1 MNTKII
7 VIFFIFFPMHI
18 YAEEDSL
25 LTLKQAIELALK
37 NNFDIRLANNKNE
50 HQNNENTIGNA
61 GMLPNVDLNGTYK
74 RSNNSLKQ
82 KYNSGDEV
90 NSNASLSTNVVADLG
105 ATWTIFDGLKMFRTK
120 EKLTELSLLS
130 RDQLKIQIENSLE
143 EVIASYYFIVRQK
156 QLLAAIK
163 EELFLSEER
172 IKLAERKLLN
182 GSGSKLDWLQT
193 KTEYNRQRSIEI
205 NLKTTGTSARFNLNR
220 LLGRNIEIIFT
231 VEDTV
236 IINYKPAIDELKKSI
251 EETNSVL
258 NYYKKNQ
265 RIAKL
270 GLAEIKSFRWPV
282 ISLNANYV
290 YSKNTNENGFSLLNQ
305 LEGLNYGITA
315 AIPLFHG
322 FNINRQ
328 IKNSRLDMINS
339 DIVYESASA
348 KVQLDLTT
356 AWLIFSNN
364 LELLTIEEKNIV
376 YAREV
381 LNIANERFRIGVS
394 NSVEQQEAQRTF
406 EAAMNRLA
414 DARYNAKISET
425 SLRRLNGDLVK

>member
-1 MNTKII
+1 MIKKRFLLFFL
-7 VIFFIFFPMHI
+7 IFPLHI
-18 YAEEDSL
+18 HAQVDSL
-25 LTLKQAIELALK
+25 LTLKQAIEIALK
-37 NNFDIRLANNKNE
+37 NNFDIRLANNNTE

-82 KYNSGDEV
+82 KYNSGEEV
-90 NSNASLSTNVVADLG
+90 NSDASVSTNTMADLG

-120 EKLTELSLLS
+120 EKLTELSLMS
-130 RDQLKIQIENSLE
+130 QDQLKIQIESSLE
-143 EVIASYYFIVRQK
+143 EVISSYYFIVRQK

-163 EELFLSEER
+163 KELSLSEER
-172 IKLAERKLLN
+172 VKLAERKLQN

-193 KTEYNRQRSIEI
+193 ITEYNRQRSIEI
-205 NLKTTGTSARFNLNR
+205 NLETTGTSARFNLNR
-220 LLGRNIEIIFT
+220 LLGRNIEVAFI

-236 IINYKPAIDELKKSI
+236 IINYKPVINELKKSI
-251 EETNSVL
+251 ENNNSVL

-270 GLAEIKSFRWPV
+270 GLGEIKSIRWPV
-282 ISLNANYV
+282 IRLNADYV

-305 LEGLNYGITA
+305 LEGFNYGITA

-348 KVQLDLTT
+348 QVQLDLTT
-356 AWLIFSNN
+356 AWLLFSNN
-364 LELLTIEEKNIV
+364 LELLMIEEKNIG

-381 LNIANERFRIGVS
+381 LIIANERYRIGVS

-414 DARYNAKISET
+414 DARYNTKISET
-425 SLRRLNGDLVK
+425 SLRRINGDLVK

>member
-1 MNTKII
+1 MIAKII
-7 VIFFIFFPMHI
+7 LIFFLIFPLHI
-18 YAEEDSL
+18 YAQEDSVLSL
-25 LTLKQAIELALK
+25 LQAIELALK
-37 NNFDIRLANNKNE
+37 NNFDIRLAHNNNE
-50 HQNNENTIGNA
+50 QQNNENTIGNA
-61 GMLPNVDLNGTYK
+61 GMLPNVDLTGTYK

-90 NSNASLSTNVVADLG
+90 NSDASLSTNTVADLG
-105 ATWTIFDGLKMFRTK
+105 ATWTIFDGLKMFYTK

-130 RDQLKIQIENSLE
+130 GDQLKIQIENSLE

-156 QLLAAIK
+156 QLLSTIK
-163 EELFLSEER
+163 EELYLSEER
-172 IKLAERKLLN
+172 VKLAERKLLN

-205 NLKTTGTSARFNLNR
+205 NLQTTGTTARFNLNR
-220 LLGRNIEIIFT
+220 LLGRNIEISFT

-236 IINYKPAIDELKKSI
+236 IINYKPVINELKKTI
-251 EETNSVL
+251 EGNNSVL

-270 GLAEIKSFRWPV
+270 GLAEIKSLRWPV
-282 ISLNANYV
+282 ISLNADYV

-305 LEGLNYGITA
+305 LEGFNYGITA

-328 IKNSRLDMINS
+328 IKNSRLDMRNS

-348 KVQLDLTT
+348 RVQLDLIN
-356 AWLIFSNN
+356 AWLLFSNN
-364 LELLTIEEKNIV
+364 VELLSLEEINIG

-425 SLRRLNGDLVK
+425 TLKRLNGDLVK